1 MKMTPTKIAEIKRKK
16 EAREKGRPGRQK
28 INTQL
33 NPESF
38 KIGPQKPTE
47 TPRLKRPIPK
57 KIIEDSKR
65 RKEGYSYG
73 VRTGKDGQPIK
84 TRIKRMEPIK
94 NKKRPKMM
102 GGGMM
107 QMPRPMYGK
116 GGGVCK
122 RGMNRQAIGKN
133 S

>member
-16 EAREKGRPGRQK
+16 EVREKGKPGRFQK
-28 INTQL
+28 PNTQL
-33 NPESF
+33 NPLDKRIKTE
-38 KIGPQKPTE
+38 PQNPTR
-47 TPRLKRPIPK
+47 TPRLRRPKMGPKPKERQLDPRIQQRKRA
-57 KIIEDSKR
+57 
-65 RKEGYSYG
+65 
-73 VRTGKDGQPIK
+73 
-84 TRIKRMEPIK
+84 
-94 NKKRPKMM
+94 KMM